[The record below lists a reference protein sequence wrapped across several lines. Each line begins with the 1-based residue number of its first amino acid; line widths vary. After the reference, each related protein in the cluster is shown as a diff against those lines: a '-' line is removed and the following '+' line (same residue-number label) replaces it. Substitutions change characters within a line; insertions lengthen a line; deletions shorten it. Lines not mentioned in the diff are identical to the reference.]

1 MTARVL
7 VVDDIEANVKLLEAR
22 LVAEYFDVVTA
33 MSGEEAIA
41 ICQRGEADIVLLDVM
56 MPGMDGFETCRR
68 LKQDTRTHHLPIIMV
83 TALDQPS
90 DRVRGLEAGADD
102 FLTKPVGEIAL
113 ISRVKSLVRLKSV
126 IDELKMRMA
135 AGEDAGINSSVTD
148 ILKQPARDGRILVVD
163 TRQSSCDRIQAAL
176 GNVHQV
182 DTETDPQNA
191 VFKAAEGG
199 YELAIVSLS
208 LDGFDGLRLCSQLRS
223 LERTRH
229 MPILV
234 LADPEDNSR
243 LLRSLDLG
251 VNDYVVR
258 PIDKNELF
266 ARVRT
271 QIRRQRY
278 TEQLRDS
285 FHHSV
290 ELAITDPLTQLH
302 NRRYME
308 NHLGLL
314 VAKAQRKGGNLSL
327 LIIDIDYFKAINDS
341 YGHDAGDEVLRNFS
355 ERLRKNVRGMDLVCR
370 YGGEEFVVVLPDTGL
385 PLALAIGERLRTR
398 VAGDAFPIR
407 GGNKTLNVTVSVGI
421 ATLTSPEDTPES
433 LIKRADRALYS
444 AKRDGRNRVVS
455 SAA

>member
-33 MSGEEAIA
+33 MTGEEAIA
-41 ICQRGEADIVLLDVM
+41 ACQRGDADIVLLDVM
-56 MPGMDGFETCRR
+56 MPGMDGFETCQR
-68 LKQDTRTHHLPIIMV
+68 LKQDPRTHHIPIIMV

-113 ISRVKSLVRLKSV
+113 ISRVKSLVRLKTL
-126 IDELKMRMA
+126 IDELRMRTVT
-135 AGEDAGINSSVTD
+135 GEEMGINDAVAD
-148 ILKQPARDGRILVVD
+148 MLHQPARDGRILVVD
-163 TRQSSCDRIQAAL
+163 TRRTSCDRVQAAL
-176 GNVHQV
+176 GAVHKV
-182 DTETDPQNA
+182 DTETDPQKA
-191 VFKAAEGG
+191 LFRAAEGD
-199 YELAIVSLS
+199 YELAIVSLN
-208 LDGFDGLRLCSQLRS
+208 LEGFDGLRLCSQLRS

-229 MPILV
+229 VPILV
-234 LADPEDNSR
+234 LADPDDNAR

-278 TEQLRDS
+278 TSQLRDT

-290 ELAITDPLTQLH
+290 ELAITDPLTNLH

-314 VAKAQRKGGNLSL
+314 VAKAQRKGGQLSL

-341 YGHDAGDEVLRNFS
+341 YGHDAGDDVLRNFS
-355 ERLRKNVRGMDLVCR
+355 ERLRKNVRGIDLVCR
-370 YGGEEFVVVLPDTGL
+370 YGGEEFVVVLPDTNL
-385 PLALAIGERLRTR
+385 NVATVIGERLRTR
-398 VAGDAFPIR
+398 IAGDSFPIHD
-407 GGNKTLNVTVSVGI
+407 GKQAINVTVSVGI
-421 ATLTSPEDTPES
+421 TALESPDDTPET
-433 LIKRADRALYS
+433 LMKRADQALYS

-455 SAA
+455 CAA

>member
-33 MSGEEAIA
+33 MTGEEAIA
-41 ICQRGEADIVLLDVM
+41 VCQRGDADIVLLDVM

-68 LKQDTRTHHLPIIMV
+68 LKQDPRTHHIPIIMV

-113 ISRVKSLVRLKSV
+113 ISRVKSLVRLKTL
-126 IDELKMRMA
+126 IDELRMRTVT
-135 AGEDAGINSSVTD
+135 GEEMGISDSVSD
-148 ILKQPARDGRILVVD
+148 MLRQPVRDGRILVVD
-163 TRQSSCDRIQAAL
+163 TRRSSCDRVQAAL
-176 GNVHQV
+176 GAVHRV
-182 DTETDPQNA
+182 DTETDPQKA
-191 VFKAAEGG
+191 LFKAAEGD
-199 YELAIVSLS
+199 YELAIVSLN
-208 LDGFDGLRLCSQLRS
+208 LEGFDGLRLCSQLRS

-229 MPILV
+229 VPILV
-234 LADPEDNSR
+234 LADPDDNAR
-243 LLRSLDLG
+243 LLRGLDLG

-278 TEQLRDS
+278 TARLRDT

-290 ELAITDPLTQLH
+290 ELAITDPLTNLH

-314 VAKAQRKGGNLSL
+314 VAKAQRKCGQLSL
-327 LIIDIDYFKAINDS
+327 LIIDIDYFKAINDTH
-341 YGHDAGDEVLRNFS
+341 GHDAGDDVLRNFS
-355 ERLRKNVRGMDLVCR
+355 ERLRKNVRGIDLVCR
-370 YGGEEFVVVLPDTGL
+370 YGGEEFVVVLPDTSL
-385 PLALAIGERLRTR
+385 SVASVIGERLRTR
-398 VAGDAFPIR
+398 IAGDGFPIDD
-407 GGNKTLNVTVSVGI
+407 GQQAINVTISVGI
-421 ATLTSPEDTPES
+421 AALESPDDTPET

-455 SAA
+455 CAA

>member
-33 MSGEEAIA
+33 MTGEEAIA
-41 ICQRGEADIVLLDVM
+41 VCQRGDADIVLLDVM

-68 LKQDTRTHHLPIIMV
+68 LKQDPRTHHIPIIMV

-113 ISRVKSLVRLKSV
+113 ISRVKSLVRLKTL
-126 IDELKMRMA
+126 IDELRMRTVT
-135 AGEDAGINSSVTD
+135 GEDMGISDSVSD
-148 ILKQPARDGRILVVD
+148 MLRQPVRDGRILVVD
-163 TRQSSCDRIQAAL
+163 TRRSSCDRVQAAL
-176 GNVHQV
+176 GAMHRV
-182 DTETDPQNA
+182 DTETDPQRA
-191 VFKAAEGG
+191 LFKAAEGD
-199 YELAIVSLS
+199 YELAIVSLN
-208 LDGFDGLRLCSQLRS
+208 LEGFDGLRLCSQLRS

-229 MPILV
+229 VPILV
-234 LADPEDNSR
+234 LADPDDNAR

-278 TEQLRDS
+278 TSQLRDT
-285 FHHSV
+285 FHNSI
-290 ELAITDPLTQLH
+290 EMAITDPLTNLH
-302 NRRYME
+302 NRRYLE
-308 NHLGLL
+308 NHLGLM
-314 VAKAQRKGGNLSL
+314 VAKAHRKGGQLSL
-327 LIIDIDYFKAINDS
+327 LIIDIDHFKAINDT
-341 YGHDAGDEVLRNFS
+341 YGHDAGDDVLRNFS
-355 ERLRKNVRGMDLVCR
+355 ERLRRNVRGIDLVCR
-370 YGGEEFVVVLPDTGL
+370 YGGEEFVVALPDTDL
-385 PLALAIGERLRTR
+385 TLASVIGERLRTR
-398 VAGDAFPIR
+398 IAGDGFPIND
-407 GGNKTLNVTVSVGI
+407 GQQAIDVTISVGI
-421 ATLTSPEDTPES
+421 AALESPDDTPET
-433 LIKRADRALYS
+433 LIKRSDRALYS

-455 SAA
+455 CAA